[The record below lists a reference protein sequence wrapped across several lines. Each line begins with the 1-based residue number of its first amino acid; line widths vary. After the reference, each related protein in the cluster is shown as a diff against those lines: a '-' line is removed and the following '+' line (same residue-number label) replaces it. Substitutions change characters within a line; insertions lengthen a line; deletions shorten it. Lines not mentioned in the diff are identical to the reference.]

1 MTRNIMP
8 WRRNRDTSLAREE
21 DRPLVE
27 LHQRMNDL
35 FDSFFE
41 GWGLPGQTSAAKPWS
56 LSPHVDV
63 SETDDEVRV
72 AAELP
77 GMDEKDI
84 EVTLENGLLT
94 IRGQKKQESEQK
106 KRNYHLV
113 ECSYG
118 EVHRMIPLP
127 ADVDEEKTKA
137 SFKKGVLTVTVPKTA
152 DAKSHQRKIDIRSE

>member
-1 MTRNIMP
+1 M
-8 WRRNRDTSLAREE
+8 
-21 DRPLVE
+21 E

-41 GWGLPGQTSAAKPWS
+41 GWGLPGLAPAGKPWA
-56 LSPHVDV
+56 LSPRVDV

-84 EVTLENGLLT
+84 EVTVENGLLT
-94 IRGQKKQESEQK
+94 LRGQQKQEHEEK

-113 ECSYG
+113 ERSYG
-118 EVHRMIPLP
+118 EFHRTIALP
-127 ADVDEEKTKA
+127 GGVDETR
-137 SFKKGVLTVTVPKTA
+137 TRP
-152 DAKSHQRKIDIRSE
+152 RSRRAC

>member
-8 WRRNRDTSLAREE
+8 WRKNRETSLAREE
-21 DRPLVE
+21 ERPLVE
-27 LHQRMNDL
+27 LHQRMNEL

-41 GWGLPGQTSAAKPWS
+41 GWGLTSQAPAAQPWS
-56 LSPHVDV
+56 LSPRIDV

-94 IRGQKKQESEQK
+94 IRGHKKQEKEEK

-118 EVHRMIPLP
+118 EFHRAVPLP
-127 ADVDEEKTKA
+127 VTVDEGKTRA

-152 DAKSHQRKIDIRSE
+152 EAKSRQRKIDILSE

>member
-1 MTRNIMP
+1 MTRNIIP
-8 WRRNRDTSLAREE
+8 WKKNRDTALAREE
-21 DRPLVE
+21 DNPLVE

-35 FDSFFE
+35 FDNFFE
-41 GWGLPGQTSAAKPWS
+41 GWGMPSMAPAKAWS
-56 LSPHVDV
+56 LSPRVDV

-94 IRGQKKQESEQK
+94 IRGQKKQEQETK
-106 KRNYHLV
+106 KRNYHVV

-118 EVHRMIPLP
+118 EFHRVIPLP
-127 ADVDEEKTKA
+127 VTVDEGKTEA

-152 DAKSHQRKIDIRSE
+152 EAKSRQRKIEITS

>member
-1 MTRNIMP
+1 MIRSIMP
-8 WRRNRDTSLAREE
+8 WKKNRETSLAREE
-21 DRPLVE
+21 DSPLVE

-41 GWGLPGQTSAAKPWS
+41 GWGLPGLAPAGKPWA
-56 LSPHVDV
+56 LSPRVDV

-84 EVTLENGLLT
+84 EVTVENGLLT
-94 IRGQKKQESEQK
+94 LRGQQKQEHEEK

-113 ECSYG
+113 ERSYG
-118 EVHRMIPLP
+118 EFHRTIALP
-127 ADVDEEKTKA
+127 GGVDETRTKA
-137 SFKKGVLTVTVPKTA
+137 SFKKGVLTVIVPKTA
-152 DAKSHQRKIDIRSE
+152 EAKSRQRKIEIEAE